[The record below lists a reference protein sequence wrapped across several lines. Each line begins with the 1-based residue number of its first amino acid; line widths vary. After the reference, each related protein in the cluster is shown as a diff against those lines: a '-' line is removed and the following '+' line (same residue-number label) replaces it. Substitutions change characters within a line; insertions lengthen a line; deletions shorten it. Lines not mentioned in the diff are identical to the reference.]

1 MVELDWGDAGGR
13 VGATRLFSGRK
24 GQAIAAVGYVLAFG
38 VSALISCAMTRQ
50 AQGVAAL
57 WTADAFLVAALVTLP
72 RRFALAVIAGC
83 AAVNMVANAVNG
95 SPVGLAAGFTA
106 INVLESLLCAGIARR
121 IVGGAIRVDDLLR
134 IGRLAAF
141 AIIPSSAAGAVL
153 AGLLMGALEGRAF
166 IDVWRDWFLSVTLG
180 MGIALPATLILMH
193 GRQYAAFRRPLSEH
207 VILLSMVAVAT
218 VVVYGQSMIPL
229 PFMVYAV
236 LTVLAFRLGPRGA
249 VMGGVISALV
259 ATTINLHSSQAL
271 ALRGMS
277 PSLRIH
283 MTELFAASAFYA
295 SLVTAIAVAGQARIQ
310 TLFDAR
316 MRIARDARF
325 RAQQANEAKS
335 EFLATMS
342 HEIRTPMNSI
352 LGFTHVLQQNVELP
366 ASARR
371 HLDLIDSAGQSL
383 LTVVNDILDF
393 SKVEAEEV
401 QLHLEPVS
409 LTKIAEDAVDIA
421 GEPARRKGLT
431 MSLRLLGP
439 CDQAYLADEMR
450 IRQVILNLLN
460 NAVKFTETG
469 SVELSVEVQESDPI
483 DTARFTIT
491 DTGVGIPLDRRNRLF
506 ERFSQVDSSVARTYG
521 GTGLGLAICK
531 GLVGL
536 MDGAIGVRS
545 APGRGSSFWF
555 EIPLARAEAADPAAP
570 SAKEDQVSLEGARV
584 LLVDDHPMN
593 RELGSTILG
602 LLGCEVALAENGAVA
617 LEAARAGGFDA
628 ILMDVHMPVMD
639 GLTAARAIRAL
650 EGPAGQVP
658 VIAMTADVLP
668 ENVERCRQAGMVDH
682 VAKPVRPDA
691 LHAAL
696 LRSLAHAAEAEA
708 VRRAVA

>member
-1 MVELDWGDAGGR
+1 M
-13 VGATRLFSGRK
+13 
-24 GQAIAAVGYVLAFG
+24 AAAGYVLAFG
-38 VSALISCAMTRQ
+38 VSALVSCAMTRQ

-72 RRFALAVIAGC
+72 RRWSLAVIAGC
-83 AAVNMVANAVNG
+83 VAVNMAANTANG
-95 SPVGLAAGFTA
+95 TPVGLAAGFTA
-106 INVLESLLCAGIARR
+106 VNVLESLLCAWITRR
-121 IVGGAIRVDDLLR
+121 IVGAAVRVDDLLR

-141 AIIPSSAAGAVL
+141 AIIPSSAAGAIP
-153 AGLLMGALEGRAF
+153 AALLVSALQGRAF
-166 IDVWRDWFLSVTLG
+166 VDTWREWFLSVSLG
-180 MGIALPATLILMH
+180 MGIALPATLILLH

-207 VILLSMVAVAT
+207 LILLATVAVAT
-218 VVVYGQSMIPL
+218 VVVYGQSRIPL
-229 PFMVYAV
+229 PFLVYAV
-236 LTVLAFRLGPRGA
+236 MTAVAFRLGPRGA
-249 VMGGVISALV
+249 VTGGVISALV
-259 ATTINLHSSQAL
+259 ATTINLHGSQAL

-277 PSLRIH
+277 TAMRIH

-295 SLVTAIAVAGQARIQ
+295 SLVTAVAVAGQARIQ
-310 TLFDAR
+310 ALFDAR

-325 RAQQANEAKS
+325 KAQQANEAKS

-352 LGFTHVLQQNVELP
+352 LGFTHVLQQNAELP
-366 ASARR
+366 ESARR

-409 LTKIAEDAVDIA
+409 LAKVAEDAVAIA

-431 MSLRLLGP
+431 LSLRLLGP
-439 CDQAYLADEMR
+439 CEQSYLADEMR

-460 NAVKFTETG
+460 NAVKFTESG
-469 SVELSVEVQESDPI
+469 SVELSVEVQEGDPI
-483 DTARFTIT
+483 DTVRFTVT

-555 EIPLARAEAADPAAP
+555 EIPLARAEAAQAADAADRGAP
-570 SAKEDQVSLEGARV
+570 VSLEGAHI

-602 LLGCEVALAENGAVA
+602 LLGCQVSLAENGAQA

-639 GLTAARAIRAL
+639 GLSAARAIGAL
-650 EGPAGQVP
+650 PGLAGQTP

-691 LHAAL
+691 LHATL
-696 LRSLAHAAEAEA
+696 LRVLSQAAEAEDPH
-708 VRRAVA
+708 RAVA